1 MKQDTVTVSF
11 DAAKLKAIKLYMSRK
26 GVSLEQELAEQLN
39 KLYEKYVP
47 VNVRDYIGET
57 EDVGAGNAQPRQVK

>member
-11 DAAKLKAIKLYMSRK
+11 DAAKLKAIKLYMNRK

-57 EDVGAGNAQPRQVK
+57 ENVEAGSAQPRQAK